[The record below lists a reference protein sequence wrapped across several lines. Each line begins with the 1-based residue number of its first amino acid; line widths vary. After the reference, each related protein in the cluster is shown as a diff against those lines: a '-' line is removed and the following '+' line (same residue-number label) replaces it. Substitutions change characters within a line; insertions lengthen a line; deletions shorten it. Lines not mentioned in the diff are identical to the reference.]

1 MVLYEHHSQIHLN
14 HSLLERSCNSTVM
27 DRRRKIVQKH
37 FLLLLLAGLF
47 LYSSPIPVDAVA
59 APVKQEADKAELQEA
74 DSSLAIA
81 EANFNT
87 AQEEL
92 KKLVGELTVLQAEY
106 QQPDADKSAIEKS
119 FNAPRDKARTAALA
133 LEKTAAAAERRRRK
147 QT

>member
-47 LYSSPIPVDAVA
+47 LYSSPLRPAVA
-59 APVKQEADKAELQEA
+59 AVPVKQEAGKAELPEA
-74 DSSLAIA
+74 DSSLATA

-87 AQEEL
+87 AQDEL
-92 KKLVGELTVLQAEY
+92 KKLVGELTVLQVDY
-106 QQPDADKSAIEKS
+106 QQPDSD
-119 FNAPRDKARTAALA
+119 
-133 LEKTAAAAERRRRK
+133 KTAI
-147 QT
+147 